1 MNIQDFSQNEVELL
15 LQGLRVLLSEKSK
28 SDPELIQWSYVRSDS
43 YMEVFA
49 IDKAKYEEERNYII
63 DLIRKLET
71 G

>member
-28 SDPELIQWSYVRSDS
+28 SDPELIQWSYVRSDP

-49 IDKAKYEEERNYII
+49 IDKAKYEEERN
-63 DLIRKLET
+63 
-71 G
+71 